1 MYRVQT
7 VVKLFHRKKNKRPTK
22 KKKGKKGN
30 AKLNLMIPRVLQIWQ
45 LSWDFQDLGGLKSD
59 VVQ

>member
-30 AKLNLMIPRVLQIWQ
+30 AKLNPMIPRVLQIWQ
-45 LSWDFQDLGGLKSD
+45 LSWDFQDLGGLKND
-59 VVQ
+59 FVQ